1 MKTISRIHL
10 KYVVWLVLVSLC
22 AAGCGQTRRNVV
34 LTGYWPVTNEMLREF
49 CDDPVINPNGWKG
62 SNWKSMGYDVYAFF
76 PTFPANPYQNP
87 KGNGVLE
94 VDYQDTFADFEAIV
108 AKYKPIAIVCYGM
121 GQGPWEIERRAIVRD
136 RWSPDFL
143 DPKLPDKKSLET
155 MAVTGKTYSTTL
167 PAEQIELAVNR
178 AGLGV
183 KAWIDEEGD
192 PGDFLC
198 NYIACLAMGYQKRY
212 ENRSKAS
219 YCISAGFIH
228 VGPGVSLEQA
238 RKAQELTLEAVL
250 KSTVIQIK

>member
-10 KYVVWLVLVSLC
+10 RYVVWLMLVSLC
-22 AAGCGQTRRNVV
+22 VAGCGQTRRNVV

-49 CDDPVINPNGWKG
+49 CDDPVVNPDGWKG
-62 SNWKSMGYDVYAFF
+62 KNWKSMGYDVYAFF
-76 PTFPANPYQNP
+76 PIFPVNPYLNP
-87 KGNGVLE
+87 KGDGVLE
-94 VDYQDTFADFEAIV
+94 VDYQDTFADFETIV
-108 AKYKPIAIVCYGM
+108 AKYKPIAIICYGM
-121 GQGPWEIERRAIVRD
+121 GQGPWEIERRAVVRD
-136 RWSPDFL
+136 WWSPDYL
-143 DPKLPDKKSLET
+143 EPKYPDEKSLAD
-155 MAVTGKTYSTTL
+155 MASAGKIYLTTL
-167 PAEQIELAVNR
+167 PAEQIELAVNG

-212 ENRSKAS
+212 ENRSKAN

-250 KSTVIQIK
+250 RSTIIPIK